1 MSVSSVYEH
10 AYILSLINGF
20 NQQKGGFLLTKDSY
34 TDRRIRKSKQ
44 ALQTALLTLLKTQ
57 RLHEIT
63 ISNLVQVADLNRGT
77 FYANYERK
85 EQILDDIITEVIT
98 DLISSYRSPLENEV
112 TFDFKRLTASSIK
125 IFNHVE
131 AHASFYQLILAEE
144 SFLLFQKRITSELKR
159 LSLVEIDHQLDDTTI
174 DIELLASYQAH
185 AIFGLIVAWVESDF
199 KYSAYYMSQQ
209 LLKIVSSNLLH

>member
-1 MSVSSVYEH
+1 MLSSVYEH
-10 AYILSLINGF
+10 AYIIRMLNELIP
-20 NQQKGGFLLTKDSY
+20 QKGVIVLTKDSY

-44 ALQTALLTLLKTQ
+44 ALQTALLILLKTQ

-63 ISNLVQVADLNRGT
+63 ISNLVQIADLNRGT
-77 FYANYERK
+77 FYANYDRK

-98 DLISSYRSPLENEV
+98 DLISSYRSPIENET
-112 TFDFKRLTASSIK
+112 TFDFKHLTASSIK

-159 LSLVEIDHQLDDTTI
+159 LSLVEIHQQLDDQTI
-174 DIELLASYQAH
+174 DLDLLASYQAH
-185 AIFGLIVAWVESDF
+185 AIFGLIVTWVESDF

>member
-1 MSVSSVYEH
+1 M
-10 AYILSLINGF
+10 
-20 NQQKGGFLLTKDSY
+20 TKDSY

-57 RLHEIT
+57 RLHD
-63 ISNLVQVADLNRGT
+63 ISISKLVQVADLNRGT

-98 DLISSYRSPLENEV
+98 DLINSYRSPLENEEI
-112 TFDFKRLTASSIK
+112 FDFKRLTASSIK

-159 LSLVEIDHQLDDTTI
+159 LSLVEINQQLDDQTI
-174 DIELLASYQAH
+174 DLDLLASYQAH
-185 AIFGLIVAWVESDF
+185 AIFGLIVTWVESDF
-199 KYSAYYMSQQ
+199 KYSAHYMSKQ
-209 LLKIVSSNLLH
+209 LLKIVSSKLLH